1 MVKKNLVFSGVQ
13 PTGNLHLGNYLGA
26 LKNFVSLQKEM
37 ECIYCVV
44 DLHAITTFQNPMELK
59 NNVLETVASFLATGL
74 DPNKSVIFNQ
84 SSVTGHAELAWILN
98 CVSRIGWLNR
108 MTQFKDKA
116 GSDKEKASVGL
127 YVYPNLMAAD
137 ILLYKATHVP
147 VGADQKQHLELSRD
161 IAQKFNK
168 DFNCKDFF
176 PLPEPLIPK
185 NISRVMSLRD
195 GTKKMSKSEES
206 DYSRINLKDS
216 PDEITKKIKKAKSDS
231 EEIPDNLKSLEN
243 KPESLNL
250 INIFAEISKNSLE
263 NVLNEMSGKEYSF
276 LKTKL
281 TDLIISEI
289 GPVGQE
295 INKLLKDKS
304 HLEKV
309 LKKGKEK
316 ANIIAEENI
325 KNIREKVGLI

>member
-1 MVKKNLVFSGVQ
+1 MNKKKLVFSGVQ

-44 DLHAITTFQNPMELK
+44 DLHAITVFQNPKDLQD
-59 NNVLETVASFLATGL
+59 NVLETVASFLATGL
-74 DPNKSVIFNQ
+74 DPNKSIIFNQ
-84 SSVTGHAELAWILN
+84 SSVSGHAELAWILN

-127 YVYPNLMAAD
+127 YIYPNLMAAD

-185 NISRVMSLRD
+185 NVSRVMSLRD

-206 DYSRINLKDS
+206 DYSRINLKDNA
-216 PDEITKKIKKAKSDS
+216 DEISKKIKKAKSDS
-231 EEIPDNLKSLEN
+231 EEIPDNLKSLEK
-243 KPESLNL
+243 KPEALNL
-250 INIFAEISKNSLE
+250 INIYAEISKNSSA

-281 TDLIISEI
+281 ADLLINEI
-289 GPVGQE
+289 TPVGKE
-295 INKLLKDKS
+295 IKKLLGDRS
-304 HLEKV
+304 HLEKI

-316 ANIIAEENI
+316 ANIIAEENL